1 MLSKMIG
8 NILMGCLTIYLVVA
22 CSGIMNIKSVTK
34 ILIKWFHQ
42 PGIFWE
48 YSDGH
53 CIWWR
58 SPILATAVRYL
69 VTEKITTVANRDSG
83 NGRQKGKNDLW
94 LQVFLKLAP
103 SRAKQTIY
111 FGTHLAQPAIGS
123 WWWWWIWWGW
133 QWEWWGCSSFSMMIL
148 QMVIEKGVS
157 IPRGSWPHQQSA
169 RIIISSNI
177 ATLALF
183 FSY

>member
-1 MLSKMIG
+1 
-8 NILMGCLTIYLVVA
+8 MGCLTIYLVVA
-22 CSGIMNIKSVTK
+22 WSDIMNIKSVTK
-34 ILIKWFHQ
+34 ILIKWFHH

-58 SPILATAVRYL
+58 SPILATVIRYL

-111 FGTHLAQPAIGS
+111 FGTHLARPAIGRTGDDDEYGEAGNENGEDVHHS
-123 WWWWWIWWGW
+123 PWWSYRWWSRKALAFQEEAG
-133 QWEWWGCSSFSMMIL
+133 
-148 QMVIEKGVS
+148 
-157 IPRGSWPHQQSA
+157 H
-169 RIIISSNI
+169 ISS
-177 ATLALF
+177 LRV
-183 FSY
+183 

>member
-1 MLSKMIG
+1 MFQLPLVKPVPFNIFSSWEIFSSSPRYHLKLLTGFVAELLLWYETHFKFCSFPGFNHREVIFPPHGLGWSWEISLMLSKMIG

-58 SPILATAVRYL
+58 SPILATVIRYL
-69 VTEKITTVANRDSG
+69 VTEKITPVANRDSE
-83 NGRQKGKNDLW
+83 NGARKEKI
-94 LQVFLKLAP
+94 LKI
-103 SRAKQTIY
+103 STQ
-111 FGTHLAQPAIGS
+111 
-123 WWWWWIWWGW
+123 
-133 QWEWWGCSSFSMMIL
+133 SM
-148 QMVIEKGVS
+148 
-157 IPRGSWPHQQSA
+157 R
-169 RIIISSNI
+169 
-177 ATLALF
+177 
-183 FSY
+183 

>member
-8 NILMGCLTIYLVVA
+8 NILMGCLTIYLVVT

-58 SPILATAVRYL
+58 SPILATAIRYL
-69 VTEKITTVANRDSG
+69 VTEKITPVANRDSE
-83 NGRQKGKNDLW
+83 NGARKKWSLAASISQVSSQSRQTNDLLW
-94 LQVFLKLAP
+94 HP
-103 SRAKQTIY
+103 
-111 FGTHLAQPAIGS
+111 FGTTCHRQLVMMMNMVRLA
-123 WWWWWIWWGW
+123 
-133 QWEWWGCSSFSMMIL
+133 MRMVRMI
-148 QMVIEKGVS
+148 MIM
-157 IPRGSWPHQQSA
+157 
-169 RIIISSNI
+169 IIILHDDP
-177 ATLALF
+177 TDGDRERR
-183 FSY
+183 